1 MNGLALNAFL
11 QGQRQADEDYR
22 TKARFPIEQQ
32 RLQLIN
38 ELAAMQNDRYAQE
51 TPLSVEGLGL
61 RNTAQSLQNAR
72 YAQETPLSV
81 TGLRLNNSA
90 REMQNDRY
98 AQETPLSVEGLGLR
112 NTAQSSQ
119 NARYEQLTPLA
130 IEQQRLGNEGNKQA
144 NAQREINLNTQGQL
158 QPTKNALDLQN
169 YTRQLSQNQLMQGIQ
184 SYRITGK
191 TESLRQAINAT
202 FGGNVSI
209 TPSNDGKLH
218 VKDDDGEHVF
228 NSADE
233 FIGVLTNMSS
243 PKRESNWSSIG
254 DGLVVDHA
262 TGQGRQ
268 IYKPEP
274 KPNSL
279 ELPITDKALG
289 EQANDYV
296 SGLGLD
302 LKSGDDSLL
311 LMDVQAKAKALM
323 QQGVQPSIA
332 FKTAY
337 DSVKGGISG
346 DAGLFSDQSYNPQ
359 TTNATIT
366 PPAINTPI
374 NPSSTAI
381 KRASQQ
387 AIDHLKANNTPA
399 MREHFKNWYGYLPD
413 GIQ

>member
-81 TGLRLNNSA
+81 TGLKLNNSA

-119 NARYEQLTPLA
+119 NARYEQLTPLV
-130 IEQQRLGNEGNKQA
+130 IEQQRLGNEGNKQT

-184 SYRITGK
+184 SYRITGN
-191 TESLRQAINAT
+191 TEPLRQAINAT
-202 FGGNVSI
+202 YGGNVSI

-228 NSADE
+228 NNADE
-233 FIGVLTNMSS
+233 FIGVLTNMSN
-243 PKRESNWSSIG
+243 PKHESNWSSIG
-254 DGLVVDHA
+254 DGWVVDHT
-262 TGQGRQ
+262 TGQGKR
-268 IYKPEP
+268 IYTPEP

-279 ELPITDKALG
+279 KLPITDKALG
-289 EQANDYV
+289 EQASDYV

-359 TTNATIT
+359 AR
-366 PPAINTPI
+366 PSINSPFS
-374 NPSSTAI
+374 PSSTKINTAP
-381 KRASQQ
+381 QQ
-387 AIDHLKANNTPA
+387 AIDYLKANDTPE
-399 MREHFKNWYGYLPD
+399 MRENFKKKYGYLPN
-413 GIQ
+413 